1 MQNAWAGKALVY
13 HRHTQI
19 PGIINLSKKKKRQ
32 DLCWLMVKDSVT
44 KLGVSIDLGISQLC

>member
-19 PGIINLSKKKKRQ
+19 PGIINLSKKKKKARFMLAYGQ
-32 DLCWLMVKDSVT
+32 RFCDKI
-44 KLGVSIDLGISQLC
+44 GRIY